1 MNHGSTALKCVR
13 RDTGQYVSVNARLH
27 IEGGGWRGEGERERE
42 DARSRVNP
50 NDPPRERASCCWA
63 AAAARISQHLE
74 AALLHLQ
81 PRCDSQAEGGGE
93 EGWFPLDVRR
103 NLAPLTG
110 VNRPPVAR

>member
-1 MNHGSTALKCVR
+1 MEGR
-13 RDTGQYVSVNARLH
+13 GREG
-27 IEGGGWRGEGERERE
+27 EGGCALPGEPQRPSAG
-42 DARSRVNP
+42 ARILLLGSG
-50 NDPPRERASCCWA
+50 C
-63 AAAARISQHLE
+63 ISQHLE